1 MLIRVLA
8 VGTRMPQWVEAGI
21 ADYTRRLG
29 PELRWQIEELPLGR
43 RTANEAATRAIA
55 EEGRRMLMAIGTDD
69 YVVALETGGKSFGTE
84 QLAQWL
90 SERLGDGREVLFL
103 IGGPDGLAPE
113 CVKRANLRLS
123 LSALTLPHALVRVVL
138 AEQIYRAMSVL
149 KGHPYH
155 RA

>member
-8 VGTRMPQWVEAGI
+8 VGTRMPPWVEAGI
-21 ADYTRRLG
+21 GDYTRRLA

-43 RTANEAATRAIA
+43 RTANEDATRAIA
-55 EEGRRMLMAIGTDD
+55 DEGRRMLMAIGTDD
-69 YVVALETGGKSFGTE
+69 YVVALETGGKSFSTE